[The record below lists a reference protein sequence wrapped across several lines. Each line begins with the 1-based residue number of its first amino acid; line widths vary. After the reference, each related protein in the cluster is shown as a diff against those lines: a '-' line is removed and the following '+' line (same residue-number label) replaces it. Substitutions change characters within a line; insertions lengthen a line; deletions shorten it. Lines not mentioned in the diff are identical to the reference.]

1 MMSDSEVTSD
11 HKGSQNSKDSG
22 DYTSKLVPFIK
33 SVLISLCV
41 VFLVASSIQLYIL
54 NKKIFEFQEFG
65 LSSMLDSLYLQS
77 SSESQLH
84 LWTVS
89 ELEVYAINQRY
100 HQAHILLMSRI
111 WIQYLS
117 FFMGI
122 ILITIGSV
130 FIFGKVSDLESSIDV
145 ENKLFG
151 RILFRSTS
159 PGLFMTLFGV
169 MLIVFSFAYQRDIE
183 VVDSSVYL
191 NSYGLRGINR
201 GINRGFNIESPDSI
215 LTQSEIPQ
223 IDSSASER
231 PGETGN

>member
-54 NKKIFEFQEFG
+54 NKKIFESQEFG

-201 GINRGFNIESPDSI
+201 GFNIESPDSI

>member
-1 MMSDSEVTSD
+1 MAELETTNHSNSS
-11 HKGSQNSKDSG
+11 KSSKDSG

-33 SVLISLCV
+33 TVLISLCV
-41 VFLVASSIQLYIL
+41 VFLIASSIQLYIL
-54 NKKIFEFQEFG
+54 NKKVFEFQEFG
-65 LSSMLDSLYLQS
+65 LSPKLDSLYLQS
-77 SSESQLH
+77 KGEIQLH

-145 ENKLFG
+145 ENKMFG
-151 RILFRSTS
+151 KILFRSTS
-159 PGLFMTLFGV
+159 PGLFMTFFGV
-169 MLIVFSFAYQRDIE
+169 MLIVFSFVYQRDIE

-191 NSYGLRGINR
+191 NSYGLVKSS
-201 GINRGFNIESPDSI
+201 RGFNVQKFDS
-215 LTQSEIPQ
+215 T
-223 IDSSASER
+223 
-231 PGETGN
+231 

>member
-1 MMSDSEVTSD
+1 MAELETTNHSNSS
-11 HKGSQNSKDSG
+11 KSSKDSG

-33 SVLISLCV
+33 TVLISLCV
-41 VFLVASSIQLYIL
+41 VFLIASSIQLYIL
-54 NKKIFEFQEFG
+54 NKKVFEFQEFG
-65 LSSMLDSLYLQS
+65 LSPKLDSLYLQS
-77 SSESQLH
+77 KGESQLH

-145 ENKLFG
+145 ENKMFG
-151 RILFRSTS
+151 KILFRSTS
-159 PGLFMTLFGV
+159 PGLFMTFFGV
-169 MLIVFSFAYQRDIE
+169 MLIVFSFVYQRDIE

-191 NSYGLRGINR
+191 NSYGLVKSS
-201 GINRGFNIESPDSI
+201 RGFNVQKFDSTLI
-215 LTQSEIPQ
+215 RNGLPQ
-223 IDSSASER
+223 LDTSASER
-231 PGETGN
+231 PIETGK